1 MSSFYHPNEVFNPR
15 AAEKENLLRLNA
27 VIQNAHD
34 GIITFN
40 EEGILES
47 MNPAAA
53 NLFGCKPEEAIGNS
67 VGMLLEATY
76 GRNYDQI
83 KTYLKQDLNAIIGTG
98 REVKGRR
105 KDGATFPFRLSVS
118 EVQINSRKL
127 FTGILHDLT
136 EQKMAEKKM
145 WQEKERAKKYLDVA
159 NTMMVAL
166 DKIGRVQLFNKKGEE
181 MLGYNESEILGRIWF
196 DLFVPP
202 ESKESV
208 KDSFETLMRGERE
221 SLEYFESTL
230 ITKKGKKIIV
240 AWHNSMVYDEK
251 GEIAGTMS
259 SGSDVT
265 KQRENE
271 RKITKLNSLLE
282 LKVEKTE
289 GVLEKTAGALEDA
302 VNKLIQEVKDRKA
315 AELELLQKGEDL
327 KLALQ
332 QEKEVGEMKSRFV
345 SMASHE
351 FRTPLSTI
359 LSSAALLSRYTTTE
373 QQPRRDKH
381 INKIRSSVQNLNG
394 ILNDFLTLTKLE
406 EGKVDV
412 KNKEFTFN
420 EFCQELIAEMSA
432 LLQEGQQI
440 KFVGLPQE
448 QLLEID
454 SRLLKNSLI
463 NLLSNAIKY
472 SKPNKTITLNGKI
485 EAQMLIIKV
494 IDEGI
499 GIPEKDQVRLFT
511 RFFRAKNVE
520 NIKGHGLGLTI
531 VQRYLDLMN
540 GQIEFE
546 SKENIGTTFTLKI
559 PVSTKK

>member
-1 MSSFYHPNEVFNPR
+1 MSSLYHPNEVFNPN

-53 NLFGCKPEEAIGNS
+53 NLFGCEPQEAIGNS
-67 VGMLLEATY
+67 VGMLLTSTY
-76 GRNYDQI
+76 GRDYTQI
-83 KTYLKQDLNAIIGTG
+83 QKYLEKDFEKIIGKG
-98 REVKGRR
+98 REMEGRR
-105 KDGATFPFRLSVS
+105 KDGAAFPFRFSVS
-118 EVQINSRKL
+118 EVLINNRKL

-136 EQKMAEKKM
+136 EQKLAEKKM

-166 DKIGRVQLFNKKGEE
+166 DKNGRVELFNKKGEE
-181 MLGYNESEILGRIWF
+181 MLGYSESEILGQVWF
-196 DLFVPP
+196 DLFVPS

-208 KDSFETLMRGERE
+208 KQSFEVLMAGERE
-221 SLEYFESTL
+221 SLEYFESEL
-230 ITKKGKKIIV
+230 VTKSGKKIIV
-240 AWHNSMVYDEK
+240 AWHNSMVYDEN

-259 SGSDVT
+259 SGNDVT
-265 KQRENE
+265 KQRANE

-282 LKVEKTE
+282 LKVEETE
-289 GVLEKTAGALEDA
+289 GALEKTAGALEDA

-332 QEKEVGEMKSRFV
+332 QEKEVSEMKSRFV

-381 INKIRSSVQNLNG
+381 IQKIRSSVQNLNG
-394 ILNDFLTLTKLE
+394 ILNDFLTLSKLE
-406 EGKVDV
+406 EGKVNVD
-412 KNKEFTFN
+412 NKEFAFN
-420 EFCQELIAEMSA
+420 EFCQELVAEMRA
-432 LLQEGQQI
+432 LLQSGQVI
-440 KFVGLPQE
+440 KFAGLKKE
-448 QLLEID
+448 QLLKID

-472 SKPNKTITLNGKI
+472 SKPNTTIILNGKI
-485 EAQMLIIKV
+485 ENNILTIKV

-499 GIPEKDQVRLFT
+499 GIPLKDQSRLFT

-531 VQRYLDLMN
+531 VQRYLDLMK
-540 GQIEFE
+540 GSIEFE
-546 SKENIGTTFTLKI
+546 SEENVGTTFMLKI
-559 PVSTKK
+559 PLG